1 MSGEVVDFGFVSKEE
16 AQVKRYKKPLKDAAM
31 KEKKEREAME
41 KWNKELAEIE
51 ERKPMA
57 EGVEPVVEAAVEVE
71 EELPPQAVMAAAVP
85 RTAAPFRK
93 LRREIFFMVLSLL

>member
-1 MSGEVVDFGFVSKEE
+1 MSREVVDFGFVSKEE

-57 EGVEPVVEAAVEVE
+57 EGVEPVVEVEVP
-71 EELPPQAVMAAAVP
+71 ELGVVPVAATKAEGECVP
-85 RTAAPFRK
+85 VVPAGVKVR
-93 LRREIFFMVLSLL
+93 L

>member
-51 ERKPMA
+51 EGSLWLKVWSLWWRLRWRCLSW
-57 EGVEPVVEAAVEVE
+57 GWC
-71 EELPPQAVMAAAVP
+71 LL
-85 RTAAPFRK
+85 
-93 LRREIFFMVLSLL
+93 LRRRRRGSVCLWCRLG